1 MQQQGHSGAHMGM
14 GMMGH
19 HPGVTQA
26 YMQQQQREM
35 SRING
40 LANATY
46 NGAREIGEQ
55 KAEVVEM

>member
-1 MQQQGHSGAHMGM
+1 MGM
-14 GMMGH
+14 GMVGH

>member
-1 MQQQGHSGAHMGM
+1 M

-26 YMQQQQREM
+26 YMQQQQQQREL
-35 SRING
+35 SRINS

-55 KAEVVEM
+55 KAEMVEM